1 MTTKIKSGRPASCAA
16 RFFTITTNRFI
27 PSQYIDRLP
36 PTKKQIPRMKNPT
49 ILTLCI
55 LWASLS
61 LSFSTTAQNKAKEE
75 PLGTPARYL
84 FPDDYMADPS
94 VHISKGKSIFIPPT
108 TGNRELPTPKTEIT
122 SICATTMYFL
132 PKNRKKGKLPTTA
145 LFFLSNRFRGQAGN
159 FWACDVACKD
169 GKYYMYF
176 PAKTKTT
183 SSASV

>member
-1 MTTKIKSGRPASCAA
+1 
-16 RFFTITTNRFI
+16 
-27 PSQYIDRLP
+27 
-36 PTKKQIPRMKNPT
+36 MKNPT

-61 LSFSTTAQNKAKEE
+61 LSFSTTAQNEAKEE

-94 VHISKGKSIFIPPT
+94 VHIFEGKVYIYPSHD
-108 TGNRELPTPKTEIT
+108 
-122 SICATTMYFL
+122 MYFL

-159 FWACDVACKD
+159 FGLAMSLVKTVNIICI
-169 GKYYMYF
+169 F
-176 PAKTKTT
+176 RPKTKTT